1 MGQLTGQALEAIRL
15 VVRAPDGEYNVLVGP
30 GLLRGLGTALVERGL
45 RGPVALVTD
54 TEVGP
59 RHAQVALGS
68 LADGGLT
75 AHLVTLPAGEA
86 AKTLDTVRLAY
97 DALLEAR
104 LGRDTT
110 IVALGG
116 GVIGDMVGF
125 VAATYLRGV
134 AFVQAPTTLLSM
146 VDASVGGKVAVDMPQ
161 GKNLIGAF
169 KTPRLVLADLDTLA
183 TLPPA
188 ESASGMAEVIK
199 AGVIDDPDLFEHL
212 ERGSAEPLAWTI
224 TRAIEV
230 KQRVVEADP
239 YEQGRRAVLNL
250 GHTFGHAIEHV
261 SQYRLRHGECVAVG
275 MVAAARLAASLCYAS
290 PDLETRLRACLNRF
304 SLPIAAPGFAVD
316 QVYDAM
322 FQDKK
327 KAGGKLRFIL
337 PRALGDVVIVGDIP
351 AEAVKAALQAVIGDP
366 S

>member
-1 MGQLTGQALEAIRL
+1 MGHLTGQALDSTRL
-15 VVRAPDGEYNVLVGP
+15 VVRAPDGEYDVLVGP
-30 GLLRGLGTALVERGL
+30 GLLRRLGPTLVERGM

-59 RHAQVALGS
+59 RHAQIALAS
-68 LADGGLT
+68 LADVGMT
-75 AHLVTLPAGEA
+75 AYLVTLTAGEA

-97 DALLEAR
+97 DALLAAR

-134 AFVQAPTTLLSM
+134 HFVQAPTTLLSM

-183 TLPPA
+183 SLPPA
-188 ESASGMAEVIK
+188 EFASGMAEVVK

-212 ERGSAEPLAWTI
+212 ERWGAEPLAWTI
-224 TRAIEV
+224 TRAIQV

-239 YEQGRRAVLNL
+239 YEQGRRAILNL

-275 MVAAARLAASLCYAS
+275 MIAAARLAAGLGYTS
-290 PDLETRLRACLNRF
+290 PDLETRLRACLARF
-304 SLPIAAPGFAVD
+304 SLPTAAPGFSVD

-327 KAGGKLRFIL
+327 KAAGKLRFIL
-337 PRALGDVVIVGDIP
+337 PRAIGDVVIVGDIP
-351 AEAVKAALQAVIGDP
+351 AEAVKAAIQAVTGDL